1 MRCIV
6 QCEFTDVKKVQ
17 DMVPH
22 ADHLLNVVLLDQL
35 GGIHLERLG
44 EFADRAPLR
53 RRS

>member
-6 QCEFTDVKKVQ
+6 QCEFTYVNKTQ
-17 DMVPH
+17 YIVPS
-22 ADHLLNVVLLDQL
+22 AEHLAHVVLLDRL
-35 GGIHLERLG
+35 GRIHPERLG